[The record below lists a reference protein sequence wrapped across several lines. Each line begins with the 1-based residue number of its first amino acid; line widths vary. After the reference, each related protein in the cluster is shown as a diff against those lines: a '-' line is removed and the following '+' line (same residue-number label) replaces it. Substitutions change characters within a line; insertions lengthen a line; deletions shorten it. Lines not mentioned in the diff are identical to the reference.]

1 MTPLRFLV
9 RRRSAFTQI
18 TRGLDLNL
26 RSRLRQ
32 VFFWLL
38 VLTALHTTAMML
50 FEGLRWDDALW
61 LTLTTLT
68 TVGYGDLSAATP
80 AGRVATVLLLY
91 VAGITLLA
99 QLASDYIDHRLKR
112 KEYMLKGRWRSYK
125 QYEGTSTASKLVKHA
140 EYHSRN
146 MLGRGLAADSG
157 KHQLD
162 GPARERRRL
171 GSLRQHHRLRK
182 GTRVP

>member
-1 MTPLRFLV
+1 MTPLRFLT
-9 RRRSAFTQI
+9 RRRSAFNQA

-26 RSRLRQ
+26 KSRLHQ

-38 VLTALHTTAMML
+38 VLTALHTTAMVV
-50 FEGLRWDDALW
+50 FEGLSWDDALW

-80 AGRVATVLLLY
+80 AGRLTTVLLLY

-112 KEYMLKGRWRSYK
+112 KEYMLKGRWRWNMK
-125 QYEGTSTASKLVKHA
+125 DHLLINRQQPQAQPGLVLPAAGGAVARHRPVRRASGVNPH
-140 EYHSRN
+140 
-146 MLGRGLAADSG
+146 
-157 KHQLD
+157 
-162 GPARERRRL
+162 
-171 GSLRQHHRLRK
+171 
-182 GTRVP
+182 